1 MNSVVEVKTLSGRL
15 MSLKLESEAMFP
27 YHPARIPS
35 PKTVCSQTTK
45 RKTENQQKQKKFKD
59 FQDILA
65 EG

>member
-15 MSLKLESEAMFP
+15 MSLKLESEVMFP
-27 YHPARIPS
+27 CHPARIPS

-45 RKTENQQKQKKFKD
+45 RKTSKIKD